1 MIEIE
6 IIPSKATLSVR
17 QAVLRSGKPL
27 STCIFEGDDLET
39 TVHFGLYYQGE
50 LAGIISLFENKNA
63 IFTDEKQFQ
72 IRGMAVLEHF
82 QKMGFG
88 NLLVEK
94 TEEYVKLK
102 NASFIWFNARET
114 AVGFYQKLGYTIIGT
129 AFEIENVGTHYVMHK
144 TL

>member
-1 MIEIE
+1 MIEIK
-6 IIPSKATLSVR
+6 IIPSEATLSVR

-50 LAGIISLFENKNA
+50 LAGIISLFENKNS
-63 IFTDEKQFQ
+63 IFTIENQFQ
-72 IRGMAVLEHF
+72 IRGMAVLENF

-94 TEEYVKLK
+94 TEKFVTSK

-114 AVGFYQKLGYTIIGT
+114 AVGFYQKLGYAIIGT
-129 AFEIENVGTHYVMHK
+129 SFEIENVGTHYVMHK